1 MSSKFFAS
9 SDEPKT
15 NTKVTTKNTPGSRT
29 NVKKSTGIRKTGR
42 GK

>member
-1 MSSKFFAS
+1 MSSKYFGNRH
-9 SDEPKT
+9 DQKVDT
-15 NTKVTTKNTPGSRT
+15 KVNTKNAPGSRT